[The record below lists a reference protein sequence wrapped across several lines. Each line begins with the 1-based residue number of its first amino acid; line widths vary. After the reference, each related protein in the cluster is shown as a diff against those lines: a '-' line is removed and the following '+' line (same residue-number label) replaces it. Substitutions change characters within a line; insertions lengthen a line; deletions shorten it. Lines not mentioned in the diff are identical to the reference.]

1 MTSSSSEQQQEE
13 ADQLQQQIQ
22 LLTSTDD
29 DYGGVIV
36 EMDQPT
42 MDSTTFLSIL
52 RPSISN
58 WKHQVVITS

>member
-1 MTSSSSEQQQEE
+1 MT
-13 ADQLQQQIQ
+13 AHDQVQQIE

-36 EMDQPT
+36 EMDDP

-52 RPSISN
+52 RASISN
-58 WKHQVVITS
+58 WKHLVLFVFILYF

>member
-1 MTSSSSEQQQEE
+1 MTSSSSSSSSSEQQQ
-13 ADQLQQQIQ
+13 QQQIQ